1 MVGVETPRDELMLFH
16 KFEPI
21 RQNSRRNAFEGLME
35 ILKAAC
41 PLIQEISHNEEGPAV
56 THQLERLGHWAG
68 LIIVFWHRPLP
79 LAHIER
85 SISQGIVLA
94 SARKV

>member
-1 MVGVETPRDELMLFH
+1 M
-16 KFEPI
+16 
-21 RQNSRRNAFEGLME
+21 AFEGLLE

-41 PLIQEISHNEEGPAV
+41 PLVQELPHNEEGPAV

-68 LIIVFWHRPLP
+68 LIIVLWHRSLH
-79 LAHIER
+79 LVRTER

-94 SARKV
+94 PARKSIENES